1 MRDCVH
7 KMELPFIDSLR
18 VEQSKVTGYLLNES
32 AGRGKA
38 AFFLRLGFR
47 PENWELLAVALTTQA
62 RNNPVASI
70 VDSVY
75 GKRYS
80 VDGHIETPENRQPRP
95 RVRTVWTLENGS
107 ESPRLITAHPV

>member
-1 MRDCVH
+1 
-7 KMELPFIDSLR
+7 MELPFIDSLR
-18 VEQSKVTGYLLNES
+18 VDQSKMTGYLLNPS

-38 AFFLRLGFR
+38 TFFLRLGFR
-47 PENWELLAVALTTQA
+47 PEDWNTLAVALMTQA

-80 VDGHIETPENRQPRP
+80 VDGHIETPDDRQPPP
-95 RVRTVWTLENGS
+95 RVRTVWLLENGS
-107 ESPRLITAHPV
+107 ETPRLITAYPL